1 MAPAVVGVSLTSEA
15 WLVIVKC
22 LYMYL
27 YIMFLYFLV
36 VYIYVY
42 VVIFIL
48 IYIYIYIHFLL
59 HSGMPLI
66 ERFSMRSDKCVVF
79 NNVCT

>member
-48 IYIYIYIHFLL
+48 IYIYIYIYTFLTAQWYAPHREVL
-59 HSGMPLI
+59 Y
-66 ERFSMRSDKCVVF
+66 EE
-79 NNVCT
+79 